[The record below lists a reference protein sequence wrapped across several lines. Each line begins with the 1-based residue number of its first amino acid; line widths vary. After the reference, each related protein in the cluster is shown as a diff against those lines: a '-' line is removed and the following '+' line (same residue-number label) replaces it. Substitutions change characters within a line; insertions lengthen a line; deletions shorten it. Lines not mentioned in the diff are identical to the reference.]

1 MSKKTED
8 NENLKEKLSYLGLNL
23 ARIPKILKD
32 FTDFEFR
39 PTKAYDETSYKVYK
53 HIEVNDI
60 EILLTPTDRLTD
72 LNKKYKLAMP
82 ISDYLDSK
90 SERNVERFA
99 TFLKMLDNM
108 RIDEIEKITKEQ
120 AKLKENLPYEV
131 KYPNNYIWQIY
142 YSNISD
148 KYFMLVPTNETNN
161 NAFFYLLK
169 KKIESNRARKKETI
183 FVPIT
188 HQEYSEKYF
197 NKSQIRDIE
206 NYLWYFTREWPNIYE
221 IYDLKGNEIIK
232 IVGKT
237 RVYAD
242 IKSDYVIT
250 FDTQEKA
257 LEWYKLIKALFIIST
272 GLPNDYAFKTT
283 ISEDSSLD
291 FVYDEKNNIDYNSLP
306 IFVKEQVKKNY
317 NLVSLENKKIATEEE
332 KLEDLKQETEKQ
344 TQEFLNKQRQIAT
357 FLDCKKTFLG
367 KVKYYFTNRKKHLGT
382 IESRI
387 IRQKKNKKKENPL
400 PEKEEQVE
408 NTNYTIED
416 LIEICT
422 KLDGR
427 RKIVRNLEM
436 DRKAMELKKINLE
449 RKIKNANIY
458 LNEIELHKKS
468 IFEFWKFANKDEL
481 PSLNEGEERANEQN
495 EKITKV
501 FSFDED
507 IEALGKEMDELQRRK
522 LSKKETDSIFIVKQ
536 VLKASRILNIAKS
549 KELTEAE
556 IEVLKQELEGL
567 KKSYEKNSEIINIKD
582 FDIFGGISEDKTKIK
597 TLNNSNHR
605 EIKKDKYKILNIKP
619 DTELTMYID
628 NLRSNLNLLKEAFHK
643 INAPYEIPIY
653 IDGKSGLS
661 ENNLNIGNLNAE
673 VALTEMI
680 KATQNENINFY
691 TLKLPKTFPLLYY
704 TNIIYYDNLNKTLP
718 LGMDIDTNVLIDLKK
733 YKLKIKIEKDFKINY
748 QPDIF
753 TNKIINIHAIEYE
766 IASERV

>member
-1 MSKKTED
+1 M
-8 NENLKEKLSYLGLNL
+8 
-23 ARIPKILKD
+23 
-32 FTDFEFR
+32 
-39 PTKAYDETSYKVYK
+39 
-53 HIEVNDI
+53 
-60 EILLTPTDRLTD
+60 
-72 LNKKYKLAMP
+72 
-82 ISDYLDSK
+82 
-90 SERNVERFA
+90 
-99 TFLKMLDNM
+99 
-108 RIDEIEKITKEQ
+108 
-120 AKLKENLPYEV
+120 
-131 KYPNNYIWQIY
+131 
-142 YSNISD
+142 
-148 KYFMLVPTNETNN
+148 
-161 NAFFYLLK
+161 
-169 KKIESNRARKKETI
+169 
-183 FVPIT
+183 
-188 HQEYSEKYF
+188 
-197 NKSQIRDIE
+197 
-206 NYLWYFTREWPNIYE
+206 
-221 IYDLKGNEIIK
+221 
-232 IVGKT
+232 
-237 RVYAD
+237 
-242 IKSDYVIT
+242 
-250 FDTQEKA
+250 
-257 LEWYKLIKALFIIST
+257 
-272 GLPNDYAFKTT
+272 
-283 ISEDSSLD
+283 
-291 FVYDEKNNIDYNSLP
+291 
-306 IFVKEQVKKNY
+306 
-317 NLVSLENKKIATEEE
+317 
-332 KLEDLKQETEKQ
+332 EDLKQETEKQ

-536 VLKASRILNIAKS
+536 VLKSSRILNIAKS

-753 TNKIINIHAIEYE
+753 TNKIINIHAVEYE